1 MKGQIDYLVS
11 RQAPSSLT
19 HLIELFI
26 IGRLTKSEGTRQ
38 RSARARFKVGF
49 AATVDNFWKPTHSKK
64 NPLIRNKWH
73 SKQSLKFTLG
83 VEKLSKHC
91 EGPHRSYNS
100 GWCNPQSWLLSSL
113 ITQEGHNGNIFWV
126 AYLKLILWSPRISLV
141 FEGFNMR
148 GLNQAWTQY

>member
-38 RSARARFKVGF
+38 RSARARFKIGF

-64 NPLIRNKWH
+64 KSSHTKQMAFEARSKVYSRSWKIVKTLRGTSQKQQLREMQPAKLIVTI
-73 SKQSLKFTLG
+73 SL
-83 VEKLSKHC
+83 
-91 EGPHRSYNS
+91 HRR
-100 GWCNPQSWLLSSL
+100 G
-113 ITQEGHNGNIFWV
+113 IFWV

-148 GLNQAWTQY
+148 CLNQAWTQY